1 MLFKSPFS
9 HRFLQGIKMRLFY
22 GFHEI
27 SCLLGMHNQPQVF
40 RIVEQMEYAL
50 IYCNF
55 HGEKHKT

>member
-1 MLFKSPFS
+1 MEFV
-9 HRFLQGIKMRLFY
+9 H

-27 SCLLGMHNQPQVF
+27 SLIGMHNQPQVF